1 MGCLKVDDCDYSL
14 VLLLFFMIMA
24 RILAMFTMMMMMKFV
39 MGAVDVCMFNV
50 LLLTLIS
57 CLLSEWFLWP
67 RMCVGRLTAP

>member
-24 RILAMFTMMMMMKFV
+24 RILAMFTMMMMKFV